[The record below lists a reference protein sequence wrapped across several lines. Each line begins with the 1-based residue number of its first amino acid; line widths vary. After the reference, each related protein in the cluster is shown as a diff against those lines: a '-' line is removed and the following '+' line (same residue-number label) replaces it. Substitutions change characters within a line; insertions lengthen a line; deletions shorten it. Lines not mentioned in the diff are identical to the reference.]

1 MNTGLAEQL
10 ATAKESLLVAEQ
22 LAAVRSAECKELK
35 RRLVEAEDARMASEA
50 RVAESELVRRKLHN
64 TILVWPP
71 VHTPPLLTH
80 GSLASHI
87 TT

>member
-35 RRLVEAEDARMASEA
+35 RRLAEAEDARTLSEA
-50 RVAESELVRRKLHN
+50 RVAECELVRRKLHN
-64 TILVWPP
+64 TILVCLPIRPP
-71 VHTPPLLTH
+71 TSLTH
-80 GSLASHI
+80 
-87 TT
+87 